1 MRASL
6 NDPHAHHFQIYSAAV
21 SSNVSAVDVTPPA
34 ISPMKEEVKEERDML
49 HTIATGFERK
59 LESSNKKIETLA
71 SKSKSLAN
79 SLKAEKLK
87 SRSAMEHLE
96 ELIATFRA
104 RFTQLKTKH
113 DIAIQKSQRISDN
126 ELVSN
131 QKSIK
136 HLIRSHD
143 KQMKQL
149 NGDYTVALAEMEK
162 AHCQK
167 IVSLQCVLLDDSNSH
182 YCSFAMQVQEQ

>member
-1 MRASL
+1 MWASL

-34 ISPMKEEVKEERDML
+34 ISPTKEEVKEERDML
-49 HTIATGFERK
+49 HTIATGLERK
-59 LESSNKKIETLA
+59 LESSNKKIETLT

-87 SRSAMEHLE
+87 SRSAMEHLLLLTTTQTE
-96 ELIATFRA
+96 ELIATFHA
-104 RFTQLKTKH
+104 RFTQLKTEH
-113 DIAIQKSQRISDN
+113 DIAIQKSKCISVN

-136 HLIRSHD
+136 
-143 KQMKQL
+143 
-149 NGDYTVALAEMEK
+149 
-162 AHCQK
+162 
-167 IVSLQCVLLDDSNSH
+167 SN
-182 YCSFAMQVQEQ
+182 QVTR